1 MFPDLGPEFSS
12 FHSWN
17 PWVPSLFVHLPCKK
31 SHKLSQITGNKSRG
45 QIEKKIIQDMADSN
59 LFITGGWQSIL
70 INLNIS
76 NLGTRYENT
85 THYFKI

>member
-45 QIEKKIIQDMADSN
+45 QIEKKII
-59 LFITGGWQSIL
+59 
-70 INLNIS
+70 IS
-76 NLGTRYENT
+76 NNNNNYDYDED
-85 THYFKI
+85 YDEE